1 MLRSGY
7 RPAEWNITFHTTIKL
22 MPDKELKQLQLLFRL
37 TCVVF
42 SIMFACLLLP
52 DLEVGNL
59 IRILLLTGIVI
70 SGLIIARFISAEK
83 NFH

>member
-1 MLRSGY
+1 
-7 RPAEWNITFHTTIKL
+7 
-22 MPDKELKQLQLLFRL
+22 
-37 TCVVF
+37 
-42 SIMFACLLLP
+42 MFACLLLP